1 MMFLWLLMKKQFGL
15 VRSILVGVM
24 EDVCWYRL
32 YLCQVTAGTVMK
44 VYFEQKDQTWAQ
56 AQFNYGDW
64 SGIAFSLFDTT
75 MVPTVIYGWSFES
88 RVMEL
93 TLTQEILDNIQ
104 AKQGD
109 CEDQTNVGIIIQ
121 GSDLTFTK
129 ITIVN

>member
-1 MMFLWLLMKKQFGL
+1 M
-15 VRSILVGVM
+15 
-24 EDVCWYRL
+24 
-32 YLCQVTAGTVMK
+32 
-44 VYFEQKDQTWAQ
+44 
-56 AQFNYGDW
+56 
-64 SGIAFSLFDTT
+64 
-75 MVPTVIYGWSFES
+75 SFES